1 MHMLKVC
8 IETHSFYSGTVCCAN
23 LAPSALIRLTFAGVV
38 GAEGIGLKY
47 SNAVPAPPA
56 SVVSSS
62 SLSCP
67 TVSVGFGVLAARG
80 VSNVAVGV
88 PRLPPLPGVLGK
100 DVQ

>member
-1 MHMLKVC
+1 MRISHDIYLQ
-8 IETHSFYSGTVCCAN
+8 
-23 LAPSALIRLTFAGVV
+23 TFAGVV
-38 GAEGIGLKY
+38 CAEGIGLKY

-80 VSNVAVGV
+80 VNNVALGV
-88 PRLPPLPGVLGK
+88 PRLPPLPGVLK
-100 DVQ
+100 KRCIQHEENTCWILSFAVNN